1 MEMTFLTTEEV
12 ATALRVERRTVQLKI
27 RNKELAAVNVG
38 SDKKPTWRVS
48 QDELDRYITSRT
60 QEAA

>member
-1 MEMTFLTTEEV
+1 MEMTFLTTDEV
-12 ATALRVERRTVQLKI
+12 AAALRVERRTVQLKI

-48 QDELDRYITSRT
+48 EEELDRYITSRT

>member
-27 RNKELAAVNVG
+27 RNKELTAVNVG
-38 SDKKPTWRVS
+38 SAKKPTWRVS
-48 QDELDRYITSRT
+48 QEELDRYIALRT